1 MVNWCGWDDKPV
13 FLIGGGTSLR
23 GLDFSALR
31 STHAY
36 VVGVNQAIFD
46 APVCAGFSADSLF
59 IEHRAGQLQR
69 LVARGIEIVLAPG
82 AAPGSAP
89 GAPKM
94 RVPGAIYLTRKI
106 TSGLSS
112 DPTIVHSIGSSGYA
126 AINLAVL
133 KHARRIVLFGFDYHT
148 RNGEHYHD
156 HFPWYWQHSG
166 WSTWAQGYESMLP
179 ALRAAGVEVINASPT
194 SAITCFLKLTIEDAL
209 AWSQQ
214 ITGRFTSPKA
224 L

>member
-1 MVNWCGWDDKPV
+1 MWNDKPV
-13 FLIGGGTSLR
+13 FLIGGGASLR
-23 GLDFSALR
+23 GFDFSVMR

-59 IEHRAGQLQR
+59 IERRAAQLQR
-69 LVARGIEIVLAPG
+69 LAERGIEIVLAPG

-89 GAPKM
+89 GAPKI

-106 TSGLSS
+106 TRGLSS
-112 DPTIVHSIGSSGYA
+112 NPTVVHSIGSSGYA
-126 AINLAVL
+126 AVNLAVL
-133 KHARRIVLFGFDYHT
+133 KHAQGIVLFGFDYHT
-148 RNGEHYHD
+148 RDGEHYYD
-156 HFPWYWQHSG
+156 DPPWYWQHSC

-194 SAITCFLKLTIEDAL
+194 SAITCFPKLTIEDAL
-209 AWSQQ
+209 ARSQQ
-214 ITGRFTSPKA
+214 RPGQI
-224 L
+224 